1 MKIMERI
8 VDLTMTHLFHMA
20 EYVLDRCPL
29 AAGKPTAPVASVAPV
44 SKQKLTSTIRFSN
57 EDQMVE
63 GDLFK

>member
-8 VDLTMTHLFHMA
+8 VDLTMTRLFLMA

-29 AAGKPTAPVASVAPV
+29 AAGESPSPVSSVAPL
-44 SKQKLTSTIRFSN
+44 SQQELTPTIRFSN

-63 GDLFK
+63 GELFK